1 MPQARVNRRAG
12 LDRSLA
18 EQITER
24 FQKQYVL
31 FSQPLQVKLN
41 WENRMA
47 IIQWIV
53 AAGTA
58 VFVALIAYLQLRT
71 AQQRAA
77 LDLFD
82 RRYELFCVFREA
94 VAQMTRSSAGFD
106 QQRERDFIQAKERPY
121 FFFGDDVEA
130 YLEELRRDIDRVR
143 TVDNELDGISDQ
155 ETRRKSIETRQTAFE
170 RIAQFHTTGR
180 PLFGRYMRFSQPIPK
195 TINLIAKMRDSES
208 DA

>member
-1 MPQARVNRRAG
+1 
-12 LDRSLA
+12 
-18 EQITER
+18 
-24 FQKQYVL
+24 
-31 FSQPLQVKLN
+31 
-41 WENRMA
+41 MA

-106 QQRERDFIQAKERPY
+106 QQRERDFIQAKERAY
-121 FFFGDDVEA
+121 FSLAMTWKPTSKNCGVTSTGFVQLTMNWTASATKRHAGNRLKRGKRHLSASRSF
-130 YLEELRRDIDRVR
+130 I
-143 TVDNELDGISDQ
+143 
-155 ETRRKSIETRQTAFE
+155 RQ
-170 RIAQFHTTGR
+170 G
-180 PLFGRYMRFSQPIPK
+180 GRYSVA
-195 TINLIAKMRDSES
+195 T
-208 DA
+208 